1 MKLTERYRQ
10 ATMREQNVIYL
21 KAGACQGLYGDK
33 SYPDKTLSPAMYLV
47 MIPSVSFKKMLY
59 LVNMIQP
66 IIWKRQYSFTYA
78 GVVTE
83 NSFL

>member
-33 SYPDKTLSPAMYLV
+33 SYPDKTLV
-47 MIPSVSFKKMLY
+47 MIPSVKFKKMLY

-83 NSFL
+83 HSFL